1 MYQNLTT
8 VDKFHQPS
16 LELLFSSKTE
26 GNMDDILFH
35 CHRSCEGHMILNHT
49 AIQVS
54 NDPLYSFLLFRLL
67 LAKYDGKREVQKLE
81 VMVFLARNG

>member
-26 GNMDDILFH
+26 GNMDDICF
-35 CHRSCEGHMILNHT
+35 I
-49 AIQVS
+49 AIVHV
-54 NDPLYSFLLFRLL
+54 R
-67 LAKYDGKREVQKLE
+67 VT
-81 VMVFLARNG
+81 

>member
-1 MYQNLTT
+1 
-8 VDKFHQPS
+8 
-16 LELLFSSKTE
+16 
-26 GNMDDILFH
+26 
-35 CHRSCEGHMILNHT
+35 MILNHT